1 MGEKTRYIMSQ
12 GELKRKDDSLSF
24 RKNGKNHYIPIEG
37 VNEIYLLNEVSINTK
52 LLDFL
57 SRNGVVVHFF
67 NYYGSYSG
75 TFYPKD
81 KYISGKLTLKQAKAC
96 MEFDNRLRIAKA
108 VVEGIR
114 VNIFEILYQF
124 YKNGNK
130 EVKPVTDYLKENVPN
145 QILKSNNI
153 QELMSVE
160 GGIWSRFYN
169 SFKYI
174 LNEEFEFDK
183 RTKRPP
189 DNPINAMI
197 SFGNSILY
205 TKVITQ
211 LYFTHLNQGIS
222 FLHEPSESR
231 FSLSLDLSEAFKPI
245 IVYRSIFYLANKK
258 MIKLKKHFDSNL
270 KYCYLNDDGRK
281 IFIEEIE
288 RRLNSTFKHPTLNRK
303 VSYLNAIKLDG
314 YKLVK
319 DVLERKDFAAFSLS
333 ELK

>member
-1 MGEKTRYIMSQ
+1 MGEKTRYILSQ
-12 GELKRKDDSLSF
+12 GELKRKDNSLNF
-24 RKNGKNHYIPIEG
+24 RKEGKNYYIPIEG

-52 LLDFL
+52 LLDFI

-81 KYISGKLTLKQAKAC
+81 KYISGRLTLKQAKAC
-96 MEFDNRLRIAKA
+96 MELNTRLKIAKGI
-108 VVEGIR
+108 VEGIR
-114 VNIFEILYQF
+114 VNIFETLYQF

-130 EVKPVTDYLKENVPN
+130 EVKLVIDYLKEIVPR
-145 QILKSNNI
+145 QIIEADNI
-153 QELMSVE
+153 QELMAVE
-160 GGIWSRFYN
+160 GGIWIRFYN
-169 SFKYI
+169 SFKFI

-197 SFGNSILY
+197 SFGNSLLY

-231 FSLSLDLSEAFKPI
+231 FSLSLDLAEAFKPI
-245 IVYRSIFYLANKK
+245 IVYRSIFYLVNKK
-258 MIKLKKHFDSNL
+258 MIKLEKHFDSNL

-288 RRLNSTFKHPTLNRK
+288 KRLNSTFKHSTLNRK
-303 VSYLNAIKLDG
+303 ISYNNAIKLDG
-314 YKLVK
+314 YKIVK
-319 DVLERKDFAAFSLS
+319 DVLEGKDFIAFSIK